1 MVPQIKIRTIVIGI
15 ITASTI
21 VILSCNPEPEPL
33 EPPEPPEPP
42 EINITTPVSGA
53 TVSDIITVS
62 GTSSAN
68 VNVVQVKF
76 GESEFRETLGTTS
89 WTIDF
94 DTRLYQDGQ
103 TAIVAK
109 ATSDA
114 WDITQDTSYVNVENI
129 DPLVGTWD
137 WVSGYGHGYII
148 FHSSGVLDE
157 SNGIIW
163 ASFAYQWQR
172 ESESVITI
180 QRQTSGPLTVT
191 VTITNDD
198 DLQLEWT
205 VNGTLRTANY
215 KRR

>member
-1 MVPQIKIRTIVIGI
+1 MKANIRLPFKGFILIPLVIFLF
-15 ITASTI
+15 TCSTTD
-21 VILSCNPEPEPL
+21 ILPD
-33 EPPEPPEPP
+33 PEPPEPP

-76 GESEFRETLGTTS
+76 GESNFTEALGTTS

-137 WVSGYGHGYII
+137 WVSGFGHGYII

-163 ASFAYQWQR
+163 ASFSYEWQR

-180 QRQTSGPLTVT
+180 KRLTSGPVTVT